1 MIKCRLHERFDIVML
16 IKTVAEKIASE
27 LDLEEADEDGTSI
40 REFLQDYALDITRK
54 GSGEA
59 APVRYLFIDGSSIE
73 MVRKGKRLNLNVVSS
88 TLPYSPLPDGDS

>member
-1 MIKCRLHERFDIVML
+1 MIKCRLHEMNISLESSF
-16 IKTVAEKIASE
+16 KKENT
-27 LDLEEADEDGTSI
+27 LEEADEDGTSI

-88 TLPYSPLPDGDS
+88 NLADSPFGDSDK

>member
-73 MVRKGKRLNLNVVSS
+73 VTRKGQTININVVSS
-88 TLPYSPLPDGDS
+88 KTTDSPLADGDL

>member
-1 MIKCRLHERFDIVML
+1 ML
-16 IKTVAEKIASE
+16 IKSVAEKIASE

-54 GSGEA
+54 GAGET

-73 MVRKGKRLNLNVVSS
+73 VTRHGRRINLNVVSS
-88 TLPYSPLPDGDS
+88 TLADSPFYNGDL